1 VDVKRAQARGVA
13 PPSIHQER
21 PPFQQQQQQQQPVG
35 PMLAPQMPVPGAGDS
50 ASQPQQPPPTSFFGG
65 PGGAKPRSV
74 FGQQPRDNELTPEQ
88 LHCKV
93 FVGGIP
99 HSVDR
104 DELRRILS
112 EYGTVVDSIIM
123 VDQMTMR
130 SRGFGFVTFSDAAG
144 AERSIAAQPINIQGK
159 MVEIK
164 LATPRPERPPGD
176 PSAAAAGVG
185 GPKPFFQ
192 HPGGGG
198 GAGAAS
204 AGYHQQYNKPG
215 TYPNKFL
222 GLRAGQ
228 AASNSEYAGFAVAYG
243 RSGWKAGFGSRAFG
257 RHGWDVHGW
266 DDENDD
272 DEIKNNGD
280 ENNKEPAKPKSTG
293 FSFSMLNEENKEEE
307 EKEEEK
313 EESPSPKRQRQE

>member
-13 PPSIHQER
+13 PPSIHQDR
-21 PPFQQQQQQQQPVG
+21 QPFQQQQPPLQQQQQVG
-35 PMLAPQMPVPGAGDS
+35 PMLAPPVPAAGAGDP
-50 ASQPQQPPPTSFFGG
+50 SQQQQTQQPTPTSYYGG
-65 PGGAKPRSV
+65 GGAKPRSV
-74 FGQQPRDNELTPEQ
+74 FGHHQQKDNELTPEQ
-88 LHCKV
+88 MHCKV
-93 FVGGIP
+93 FVGGVP

-104 DELRRILS
+104 DELRTILS

-176 PSAAAAGVG
+176 PLAAAAAAAAGG
-185 GPKPFFQ
+185 GAKPFFQ
-192 HPGGGG
+192 QGGFPGG
-198 GAGAAS
+198 AS
-204 AGYHQQYNKPG
+204 SPAGYSQQYNKPG

-228 AASNSEYAGFAVAYG
+228 VASNSEFAGFAVAYG

-257 RHGWDVHGW
+257 RDGWNVQGW
-266 DDENDD
+266 DDDD
-272 DEIKNNGD
+272 KEEGNG
-280 ENNKEPAKPKSTG
+280 KGEPAKPKSIG
-293 FSFSMLNEENKEEE
+293 FSFAMLDEENSD
-307 EKEEEK
+307 EK
-313 EESPSPKRQRQE
+313 EESLPPPKRQRQE

>member
-21 PPFQQQQQQQQPVG
+21 PPFQQQQQQQLQQPVG
-35 PMLAPQMPVPGAGDS
+35 PMLAPPMPVPGAGDS
-50 ASQPQQPPPTSFFGG
+50 AAQAQQQSQPSYFGG
-65 PGGAKPRSV
+65 AGGASKPRSV
-74 FGQQPRDNELTPEQ
+74 FGQPKDNELTPEQ

-112 EYGTVVDSIIM
+112 EFGTVVDSIIM

-176 PSAAAAGVG
+176 PSAAASGGG

-198 GAGAAS
+198 GGAAVG

-257 RHGWDVHGW
+257 RHGWDVQGW
-266 DDENDD
+266 DDGDDD
-272 DEIKNNGD
+272 DEN
-280 ENNKEPAKPKSTG
+280 ENNKDMGDPAKPKSIG
-293 FSFSMLNEENKEEE
+293 FSFSMLNEESKE
-307 EKEEEK
+307 EKE

>member
-1 VDVKRAQARGVA
+1 VDVKRAQARGLA

-21 PPFQQQQQQQQPVG
+21 PPFQQQQSPHQPVG
-35 PMLAPQMPVPGAGDS
+35 PMLAPQMPVPGAGDP
-50 ASQPQQPPPTSFFGG
+50 AAQAQQQQPPQPSYFGA
-65 PGGAKPRSV
+65 GGASKPRSV

-104 DELRRILS
+104 DELRQILS
-112 EYGTVVDSIIM
+112 EFGTVVDSIIM

-176 PSAAAAGVG
+176 PSAAAAGGG

-198 GAGAAS
+198 GGAGAAAS

-228 AASNSEYAGFAVAYG
+228 VASNSEYAGFAVAYG

-257 RHGWDVHGW
+257 RHGWDVQGW
-266 DDENDD
+266 DDGD
-272 DEIKNNGD
+272 DENENNGD
-280 ENNKEPAKPKSTG
+280 ENKREPAKPITTG

-307 EKEEEK
+307 EA
-313 EESPSPKRQRQE
+313 PSPKRQRQE

>member
-1 VDVKRAQARGVA
+1 VKRAQARGVA

-21 PPFQQQQQQQQPVG
+21 PPFQQQQQPQPQQPVG
-35 PMLAPQMPVPGAGDS
+35 PMLAPIVPTAGDS
-50 ASQPQQPPPTSFFGG
+50 AAQPQQQPPPTSYFGG
-65 PGGAKPRSV
+65 AGGASKPRSV
-74 FGQQPRDNELTPEQ
+74 FGQQQRDNELTPEQ

-104 DELRRILS
+104 DELRQILS
-112 EYGTVVDSIIM
+112 EFGTVVDSIIM

-176 PSAAAAGVG
+176 PSAAAAGGG

-192 HPGGGG
+192 GGG
-198 GAGAAS
+198 GAGGAAVG

-228 AASNSEYAGFAVAYG
+228 VASNSEYAGFAVAYG

-257 RHGWDVHGW
+257 RHGWDVQGW
-266 DDENDD
+266 DDGDDD
-272 DEIKNNGD
+272 DENNGD
-280 ENNKEPAKPKSTG
+280 ENNKDKGEPAKPKSTG
-293 FSFSMLNEENKEEE
+293 FSFSMLKEGNEEE
-307 EKEEEK
+307 EAPR
-313 EESPSPKRQRQE
+313 SKRQRQE